1 MMCSY
6 INCKLDYFSM
16 VRFAFLFILLF
27 MFNMGCSGQQNH
39 DCLND
44 EIDSLINDLD
54 ITGLDI
60 AVVKCDTVI
69 YNQSFGYKNLNL
81 KEKYNRDDIC
91 WIGSISKTFVATAIM
106 QLVDADKLN
115 LEDDALKYL
124 KFPLRNPSYPDI
136 PITIR
141 MLLTHKSS
149 INDYGSWYSYD
160 FINPNKN
167 PDYNHYYLDFEPGAG
182 YKYCNYNYNI
192 LGAVI
197 EGATGCRF
205 DDYIENN
212 ITGPIGMY
220 GSFNCNRLDSTKFVT
235 VYHYNEDDSEFE
247 KSKVPYK
254 SYKKYLVDDYSL
266 GDTTGFL
273 YPAAGMKTSAY
284 ELSKYMMMHMHNG
297 RYKDR
302 QILSPESEKEM
313 RKINPGT
320 VNYGL
325 SFREYRGLISDEVL
339 SGQTGGGT
347 LGEKTAMIFHPE
359 GKYGFVIIT
368 NGSRSRYIDGYE
380 DIHKRLIPILYKY
393 LLSDESK

>member
-1 MMCSY
+1 
-6 INCKLDYFSM
+6 
-16 VRFAFLFILLF
+16 
-27 MFNMGCSGQQNH
+27 
-39 DCLND
+39 
-44 EIDSLINDLD
+44 
-54 ITGLDI
+54 
-60 AVVKCDTVI
+60 
-69 YNQSFGYKNLNL
+69 
-81 KEKYNRDDIC
+81 
-91 WIGSISKTFVATAIM
+91 
-106 QLVDADKLN
+106 
-115 LEDDALKYL
+115 
-124 KFPLRNPSYPDI
+124 
-136 PITIR
+136 
-141 MLLTHKSS
+141 
-149 INDYGSWYSYD
+149 
-160 FINPNKN
+160 
-167 PDYNHYYLDFEPGAG
+167 
-182 YKYCNYNYNI
+182 
-192 LGAVI
+192 
-197 EGATGCRF
+197 
-205 DDYIENN
+205 
-212 ITGPIGMY
+212 MY

-254 SYKKYLVDDYSL
+254 SYKKYLVDDYRL